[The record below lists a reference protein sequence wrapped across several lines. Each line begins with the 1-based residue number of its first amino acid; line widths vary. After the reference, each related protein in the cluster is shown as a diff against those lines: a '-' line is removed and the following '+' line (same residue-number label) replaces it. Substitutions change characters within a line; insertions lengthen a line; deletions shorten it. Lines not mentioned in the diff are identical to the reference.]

1 MLLRLSKVTS
11 TISFLTLSNFHLKF
25 TTIMIDF
32 NLLSSFPR
40 CLMHGSR
47 SCNCLSNLSC
57 LTVLLSIP
65 FITTFFPDLNPL
77 SANSTKWSNTLK
89 QFVSNLLTN
98 CFSVFDHFVKLALK
112 GSKQFPLP
120 IYGTA
125 TSFHHQLQSVLFY
138 PWFGS
143 DFSRNI

>member
-32 NLLSSFPR
+32 N
-40 CLMHGSR
+40 
-47 SCNCLSNLSC
+47 LSNLSC

-125 TSFHHQLQSVLFY
+125 TSFHHQIQSVLVY
-138 PWFGS
+138 PWFVS